1 MSDRAAITPSRSSD
15 YELVPAKSVDERRLI
30 EFAAAVWPDRSPH
43 EHFLTGWWKRADP
56 AGAVAAVHRPTGEMA
71 GICGGRPC
79 EWTIAGQM
87 LPAVA
92 ICDWYVAP
100 AHAGKGLG
108 KRLVQHFEVPGRFL
122 YAFSISEAAI
132 ANFKKLGWEGAFR
145 SALMIVSLPR
155 LVAIPWS
162 LTIGRSG
169 LELLDYDIGGGESL
183 GALAADLDQIE
194 ASRTGDGSS
203 HMRRGAQDW
212 SWRLSLC
219 GDRRYRFCVARQAGK
234 AVGYAVARP
243 MAPGSSRQLG
253 KLRAA
258 IITDL
263 VAVDDD
269 AKVLGALARK
279 SVAIAGELRAAI
291 AVVATTAAA
300 HRAALARAGFLSPGF
315 PVLGRILA
323 RRAPQFMW
331 LPRGPSVTLSAE
343 NVAMT
348 FADAAVDLDL

>member
-1 MSDRAAITPSRSSD
+1 MSDQAAIAPSRPSD
-15 YELVPAKSVDERRLI
+15 YDLVPAKSVAERRLVD
-30 EFAAAVWPDRSPH
+30 FAAAVWPDRSPH
-43 EHFLTGWWKRADP
+43 EHFLAGWWTRANP
-56 AGAVAAVHRPTGEMA
+56 ADAVAALHRSTGEMA

-79 EWTIAGQM
+79 EWTIAGQFV
-87 LPAVA
+87 PAVA

-108 KRLVQHFEVPGRFL
+108 KRLVQNFQLPGRFL

-132 ANFKKLGWEGAFR
+132 ANFKKLGWEGPFR
-145 SALMIVSLPR
+145 SALMIVPVPR

-162 LTIGRSG
+162 LTAGRSG
-169 LELLDYDIGGGESL
+169 LELRDHEMGEGEPL
-183 GALAADLDQIE
+183 GALAPDLDQIE
-194 ASRTGDGSS
+194 ASRGGHEPA

-219 GDRRYRFCVARQAGK
+219 GNRRYRFCVARQAGRP
-234 AVGYAVARP
+234 VGYVVTRA

-253 KLRAA
+253 GLRASLV
-258 IITDL
+258 TDL

-269 AKVLGALARK
+269 PKVLGALARR

-291 AVVATTAAA
+291 AVVATTATA
-300 HRAALARAGFLSPGF
+300 HRAALARAGFLSPSF
-315 PVLGRILA
+315 PVLGPMLA

-331 LPRGPSVTLSAE
+331 LPGGQFVSLSAE

>member
-15 YELVPAKSVDERRLI
+15 YDLVPAKSVAEHRLI
-30 EFAAAVWPDRSPH
+30 DFAAAVWPDRSPH
-43 EHFLTGWWKRADP
+43 EHFLAGWWRRADP
-56 AGAVAAVHRPTGEMA
+56 ADAVAAVHRPSGEMA

-79 EWTIAGQM
+79 EWTIAGQTS
-87 LPAVA
+87 PAVA

-108 KRLVQHFEVPGRFL
+108 KRLVQHFQVPGRFL

-145 SALMIVSLPR
+145 SALMIVPVPR

-162 LTIGRSG
+162 LAAGRGG
-169 LELLDYDIGGGESL
+169 LELCDYEIGGGDSL

-194 ASRTGDGSS
+194 ASRTGDAA
-203 HMRRGAQDW
+203 HMSRGARDW
-212 SWRLSLC
+212 SWRLALC
-219 GDRRYRFCVARQAGK
+219 GDRRYRFCVARAAGRP
-234 AVGYAVARP
+234 VGYVVARL

-253 KLRAA
+253 RLRAA
-258 IITDL
+258 IVTDL
-263 VAVDDD
+263 VAVNDD
-269 AKVLGALARK
+269 AKVLGALARR
-279 SVAIAGELRAAI
+279 SVAMAGELRAAI
-291 AVVATTAAA
+291 AVIATTAAA
-300 HRAALARAGFLSPGF
+300 HRAALARAGFLSPRF
-315 PVLGRILA
+315 PVLGRMLA

-331 LPRGPSVTLSAE
+331 LPSGPFASLNAE